1 MALVYSPSIVRDGLI
16 LALDAADVNSY
27 IGSGTAWNDISGNG
41 NNGTIT
47 NSPAF
52 STDNGGILL
61 FPNTANQSA
70 TISDTSILKP
80 TSVTLCAWVYLT
92 QYNPLNNFDGQFPS
106 IIWKANT
113 DNSGPQGSYG
123 LSLAAGQFPRFT
135 ITPTTLVST
144 TVFPIG
150 VWVHLVGTYAVGG
163 TQILYRNGA
172 VDRSTTGPASITYS
186 TQPVAVA
193 TRVFSGTYQYPWNGK
208 ISNVH
213 IYNRALT
220 AQEVQQNYNAT
231 KTRFGL

>member
-1 MALVYSPSIVRDGLI
+1 MALVYSPSIVTNGLV

-27 IGSGTAWNDISGNG
+27 PLTGATWYDVSGNG

-47 NSPAF
+47 NSPTF
-52 STDNGGILL
+52 SNDNGGVFL

-70 TISDTSILKP
+70 TISDTSVLKP
-80 TSVTLCAWVYLT
+80 TSVTLCAWAYLT
-92 QYNPLNNFDGQFPS
+92 QYNPLNNFDGQFPT
-106 IIWKANT
+106 ILWKPNA

-144 TVFPIG
+144 TIFPTG
-150 VWVHLVGTYAVGG
+150 VWVHLAGTYASGG

-208 ISNVH
+208 IANVQ
-213 IYNRALT
+213 IYNRALS
-220 AQEVQQNYNAT
+220 ALEIQQNYNAV